1 MLRVANFTVVVCLV
15 LAVTWGAG
23 CDGDKPVQERKTDD
37 STKGL
42 VDQLA
47 NSMSDIAIAQTA
59 AAKLME
65 RPAGDIK
72 PFISQ
77 LEKAWKVEP
86 DEDVKKEMKKVLAHA
101 KKG

>member
-1 MLRVANFTVVVCLV
+1 MV
-15 LAVTWGAG
+15 LAGSWGAG
-23 CDGDKPVQERKTDD
+23 CDGNNSVQGRKTDD
-37 STKGL
+37 STRGL
-42 VDQLA
+42 VDRLA
-47 NSMSDIAIAQTA
+47 NSMSDMAIAQAA